1 MHRRW
6 IAMAALLAACG
17 GKKERPAGDASARPA
32 DAAATIVLTDAA
44 RAPDDAGA
52 APADAAP
59 ASASPG
65 VSSKVLQ
72 VAVRG
77 RVACARR
84 ADGRVRCWGRQW
96 DGTAAAVA
104 AAPVEL
110 PGITNAVGLDITPKG
125 VLFVVTSDGHVRRS
139 FDEFTKLGPL
149 EDLEVE
155 GEAIDVRVLDDVP
168 YVLTRAGDA
177 FGPLKSNPR
186 LRDITAL
193 HTLGG
198 RGLALHRD
206 GHVTAFT
213 ADKATVLPGLTDLET
228 LIGFGCGRR
237 RGGELVCWDARGKA
251 SPWRGPAN
259 IIERVAGDHFSC
271 DLTSSGV
278 ACTGWNDVGQLGTGP
293 DADRTTPR
301 LVELPG
307 KASSIAAGDRSV
319 CAVLDTGEVACWGGN
334 DGGQLG
340 DGTLLDRPRPV
351 VLAGVTSHDPPPPS
365 DGLRS
370 VQQASEEMS
379 WAALSEGCKRP
390 TRLRGP
396 EDRELATVASAYAY
410 PSSAGAELWF
420 ADFRLEPAG
429 YRAGTRPARAG
440 QHAFELRLTKK
451 GALDRG
457 RYQGTGPRR
466 ASLVVHDQTGA
477 VTFTRGVDLVVE
489 RVDKTWICGQLLD
502 PDPAKRQ
509 PFAARIAKRR

>member
-1 MHRRW
+1 MTDRRW
-6 IAMAALLAACG
+6 LAVVALLGACG
-17 GKKERPAGDASARPA
+17 GKKDRPAGDTSGRPDDAAVTIVMA
-32 DAAATIVLTDAA
+32 DAALGDAA
-44 RAPDDAGA
+44 RAPADV
-52 APADAAP
+52 APT
-59 ASASPG
+59 SASPD
-65 VSSKVLQ
+65 VTSKVLQ

-84 ADGRVRCWGRQW
+84 TDGRVRCWGRQW
-96 DGTAAAVA
+96 DGTAAPVA

-125 VLFVVTSDGHVRRS
+125 VLYVVTSDGHVRRS
-139 FDEFTKLGPL
+139 FAELTKLAPL
-149 EDLEVE
+149 EDLELE
-155 GEAIDVRVLDDVP
+155 GEAIDVRALDDVP

-177 FGPLKSNPR
+177 FGPQKSNPR
-186 LRDITAL
+186 LRDIIAL

-213 ADKATVLPGLTDLET
+213 ADKAAVLPGLTDLET

-237 RGGELVCWDARGKA
+237 RGGELVCWDARGKV

-278 ACTGWNDVGQLGTGP
+278 ACTGWNEVGQLGTGSE
-293 DADRTTPR
+293 ADRTTPR

-307 KASSIAAGDRSV
+307 KPNAVAAGDRSV

-370 VQQASEEMS
+370 VQQASDEMS
-379 WAALSEGCKRP
+379 WTDLPDGCKRP
-390 TRLRGP
+390 ARLAGP
-396 EDRELATVASAYAY
+396 EGHELATVVSAYAY
-410 PSSAGAELWF
+410 PSGTGAELWF

-429 YRAGTRPARAG
+429 YRSGTRPARAG
-440 QHAFELRLTKK
+440 QHAFELRLARQ

-457 RYQGTGPRR
+457 RYQGSGPRR
-466 ASLVVHDQTGA
+466 ASLVVHDQTGS
-477 VTFTRGVDLVVE
+477 VTFTRGLDLVVE